1 MEKMAPSSSSLLLSP
16 QVTLAGKP
24 EHMGNGHDIEGAH
37 NSGHDHHS
45 WNIVWREMLA
55 RESLGK
61 VQNKFGLGK
70 KRGRLRG
77 VSLYERRWL
86 RMKRSR

>member
-1 MEKMAPSSSSLLLSP
+1 MEKTAPSSSSLLLAPSSSSLLLSP

-55 RESLGK
+55 RESSGK
-61 VQNKFGLGK
+61 VQNECGLGK
-70 KRGRLRG
+70 KR
-77 VSLYERRWL
+77 
-86 RMKRSR
+86 